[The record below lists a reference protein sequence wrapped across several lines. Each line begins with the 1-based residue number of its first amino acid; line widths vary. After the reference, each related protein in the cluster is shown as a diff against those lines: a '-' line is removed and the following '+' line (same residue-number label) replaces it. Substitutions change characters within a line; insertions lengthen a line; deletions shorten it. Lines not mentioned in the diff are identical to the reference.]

1 MSTVDAL
8 RNAYFKLY
16 YVPPSPLHIPQDYAS
31 VTVTRDPEIIFAE
44 IDTSDPFFGFELL
57 DVSITTEGVGG
68 VVFVFQVTCYV
79 RWEVSFTDVQG
90 QFVRQVHKVF
100 VSMPFVHV
108 ITGPKIIVSR
118 LTKWQFKLAQ
128 YAVQFIKAYK
138 ELREIEDLL
147 AKIVAVKK
155 AIRPEDIK
163 ALKER
168 LKALEA
174 QWTNELRSWLSG
186 EVITYAFLMRFGSP
200 GAARLAGTRIA

>member
-1 MSTVDAL
+1 MSTLDAL

-16 YVPPSPLHIPQDYAS
+16 YIPPSPLHIPQDYANVS
-31 VTVTRDPEIIFAE
+31 VTRDPEVIFAE
-44 IDTSDPFFGFELL
+44 IRTDDPFFGFELL

-68 VVFVFQVTCYV
+68 VVFVFQVTCCV
-79 RWEVSFTDVQG
+79 RWEVSFVDIQG
-90 QFVRQVHKVF
+90 QSVRQVHKVF
-100 VSMPFVHV
+100 VSIPFVHV
-108 ITGPKIIVSR
+108 ITGPKIVISR

-128 YAVQFIKAYK
+128 YAAQFIKAYN
-138 ELREIEDLL
+138 ELREIEDLM

-163 ALKER
+163 ALKDL
-168 LKALEA
+168 LKTLEVE
-174 QWTNELRSWLSG
+174 WTSSLRSWLSG